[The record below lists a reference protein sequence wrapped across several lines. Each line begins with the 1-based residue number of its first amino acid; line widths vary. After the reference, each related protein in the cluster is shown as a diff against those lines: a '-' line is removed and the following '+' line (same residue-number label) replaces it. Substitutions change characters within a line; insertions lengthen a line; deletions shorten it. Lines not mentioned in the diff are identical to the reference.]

1 MSLSNMC
8 PLISMVGKA
17 LATVSTDVRSFP
29 SMCINVVI
37 QFLSVSEPLP
47 TMVTLVL
54 PVIGVHMRLLD
65 VSLFPS
71 HGNHQT
77 TVLTWNSAMGALD
90 MVI

>member
-1 MSLSNMC
+1 MC
-8 PLISMVGKA
+8 PLIAMVGKA

-29 SMCINVVI
+29 SMCVDVVI

-47 TMVTLVL
+47 TMVTLIL
-54 PVIGVHMRLLD
+54 SVIGVHMRLLD

-77 TVLTWNSAMGALD
+77 TMLTWNSAVGALN

>member
-1 MSLSNMC
+1 MC

-17 LATVSTDVRSFP
+17 LATVSTDVRSFS
-29 SMCINVVI
+29 SMCIDVII

-77 TVLTWNSAMGALD
+77 TVLTWNSAVGTFD